1 VREKDQRAMEM
12 VITSLS
18 PTELV
23 AGKVMG
29 MTLLS
34 LTQFGIWIVGGG
46 IAAAVALIGKIQL
59 SELVIPWV
67 SLGWGLLLAIPA
79 YFMYAVLASGLGII
93 AGDRQQAQQLAGA
106 LGLIGLSPLYVLT
119 ALLNAPNGS
128 LAVALTLFPLTSPMI
143 ALIRMVLTEVP
154 TWQLAGAFGIIILS
168 LLGSIWAVSRIFRGA
183 MLIYGQSLRPRQIWQ
198 ALRGA

>member
-1 VREKDQRAMEM
+1 MEM

-34 LTQFGIWIVGGG
+34 LTQFGIWLLGGG
-46 IAAAVALIGKIQL
+46 IAAAVALIGKVQL
-59 SELVIPWV
+59 GELAIPWV
-67 SLGWGLLLAIPA
+67 TLGWEFLLVIPA
-79 YFMYAVLASGLGII
+79 YFLFAVLASGLGII
-93 AGDRQQAQQLAGA
+93 AGDRQQAQQLAGT
-106 LGLIGLSPLYVLT
+106 LGVIGFSP
-119 ALLNAPNGS
+119 LLNAPSGA

-143 ALIRMVLTEVP
+143 APIRMVLTEVP
-154 TWQLAGAFGIIILS
+154 TWQLAAAFGIIILS
-168 LLGSIWAVSRIFRGA
+168 LLGSIWAVSRVFRAA